1 MAETT
6 YLDAI
11 RRAMFEEMER
21 DAGVFVMG
29 QDIAEFGG
37 AFRATKGLFERF
49 GRLRVINTPLCESG
63 AIGAALGAAMM
74 GKRPIV
80 EMQFADFVSCGFNQ
94 IVNNVAKTYY
104 RWEGAVP
111 MVIRLPY
118 GGSVGAGPFHSQS
131 PEAWFAHTAGLC
143 VVAPSTP
150 REAIG
155 LLKAAIRDPNP
166 VIFLEHRFLYRRE
179 KEDLSADTELL
190 TPLGKARVVREAPA
204 RRPRNGR
211 EITVLSWGWTLHESL
226 GAADDVARE
235 GIDVEVIDLR
245 TLVPLDEETV
255 FASVKKTGKVLIVHE
270 AAMTAGFG
278 AELAAR
284 IADHCFEHLD
294 GPVRR
299 VTYADRASP
308 YNKKLEQQLLPGRAK
323 IVDALRKLAKF

>member
-6 YLDAI
+6 YIDAI
-11 RRAMFEEMER
+11 RRAMLEEMER
-21 DAGVFVMG
+21 DAAVFLMG
-29 QDIAEFGG
+29 QDIAAFGG
-37 AFRATKGLFERF
+37 AFRATRGLYERF
-49 GRLRVINTPLCESG
+49 GRMRVINTPLCESG

-74 GKRPIV
+74 GKRPV
-80 EMQFADFVSCGFNQ
+80 LEMQFADFISCGFNQ
-94 IVNNVAKTYY
+94 VVNNVAKNYY

-143 VVAPSTP
+143 VVAPSSP
-150 REAIG
+150 RDALG
-155 LLKAAIRDPNP
+155 MMKAAIRDPNP
-166 VIFLEHRFLYRRE
+166 VMFLEHRFLYRRE
-179 KEDLSADTELL
+179 KDDLPDGELL
-190 TPLGKARVVREAPA
+190 TPLGKARVAREATVKK
-204 RRPRNGR
+204 PRSGR

-226 GAADDVARE
+226 LAATDVAAD

-255 FASVKKTGKVLIVHE
+255 FASVRKTGKVLIVHE
-270 AAMTAGFG
+270 ASMTAGFG

-284 IADHCFEHLD
+284 VADHCFDHLD

-299 VTYADRASP
+299 VTYADRAAP

-323 IVDALRKLAKF
+323 IVDALRALARY